1 MAANGSRWRFAL
13 AVFYWRKDMADP
25 QAGIDY
31 VRSRKEAAKILGVS
45 VRTLYRMENRGEAPP
60 RVKITE
66 RIIGYRDSA
75 INAFLN
81 SRTTA
86 A

>member
-1 MAANGSRWRFAL
+1 MDD
-13 AVFYWRKDMADP
+13 RKAD
-25 QAGIDY
+25 GIDY
-31 VRSRKEAAKILGVS
+31 VRSRQEAAKIMGVS
-45 VRTLYRMENRGEAPP
+45 VRTLKRMELRGEAPP

-75 INAFLN
+75 IDQFLT
-81 SRTTA
+81 SRTA